1 MEDDFRNSCLLVKN
15 VSNSCS
21 NIKSS
26 HFNQSNCKK
35 QKLNITPYQY
45 MIKGIRIKNEKN
57 NIKNQSIS
65 PTSPDII
72 LKAKNRPP
80 IKLSLNIQ
88 SVYNKSLPRI
98 PKHKSLFQNYK
109 LTMIKQYSELSLNH
123 KSKSKI
129 SLLTTETNVSTS
141 KTNTNTNISTYTK
154 TIKSQNKVKH
164 HVPLDRIYDPI
175 KKKRIIETFFNP
187 YKRSNSLVNRIWNT
201 RQGLLKKEKPIFIR
215 KDKSS
220 SAENYVNKSQSPTFQ
235 QIDKMTIMPN
245 VLWKTVLNSQ
255 AMISDIENHQQQT
268 HSNISKKIK
277 MKDSLILLREI
288 ILSYNDSE
296 YDTKRALA
304 TSFLRD
310 RKILKNQSNKTKFVI
325 HFIRYLK
332 ETPSNHLDLDDFIG
346 KYSA

>member
-1 MEDDFRNSCLLVKN
+1 
-15 VSNSCS
+15 
-21 NIKSS
+21 
-26 HFNQSNCKK
+26 
-35 QKLNITPYQY
+35 
-45 MIKGIRIKNEKN
+45 
-57 NIKNQSIS
+57 
-65 PTSPDII
+65 
-72 LKAKNRPP
+72 
-80 IKLSLNIQ
+80 
-88 SVYNKSLPRI
+88 
-98 PKHKSLFQNYK
+98 
-109 LTMIKQYSELSLNH
+109 MIKQYSELSLNH

-141 KTNTNTNISTYTK
+141 KTNTNMSTYTK

-187 YKRSNSLVNRIWNT
+187 YKSSNSLVNRIWNT
-201 RQGLLKKEKPIFIR
+201 RQVSLKKEKPIFIR
-215 KDKSS
+215 KDKLSS
-220 SAENYVNKSQSPTFQ
+220 TENYANKIQSPTFQ

-268 HSNISKKIK
+268 RSNISKKIK

-288 ILSYNDSE
+288 ILSYNESE

-332 ETPSNHLDLDDFIG
+332 ETPSNQLDLDDFIR